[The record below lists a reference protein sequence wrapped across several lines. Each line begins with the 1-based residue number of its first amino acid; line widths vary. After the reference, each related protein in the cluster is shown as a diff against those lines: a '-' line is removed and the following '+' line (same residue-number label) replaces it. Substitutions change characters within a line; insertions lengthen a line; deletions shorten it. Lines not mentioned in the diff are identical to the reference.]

1 MNRYLK
7 ISNYKCFGS
16 DPQGF
21 EHLKQVNILVGRN
34 HSGKSV
40 LLEVVQLSAQL
51 GEPHIQTA
59 LRGFAFDIHYNGT
72 LDEKLLREVF
82 PENTRDGPIPG
93 NHWTFGRNWTDAPI
107 KVSVKLSQKT
117 QVVEF
122 EPKTKLSLPV
132 MQAAYAHQVSEK
144 IPRPFVE
151 HMFVRLRADR
161 DIVPEPAT
169 DALTINENGSGV
181 TNVFRK
187 HLTIRGQNRDA
198 ITRVILLEL
207 NRIFEPDGSFEEIY
221 VLQLGE
227 TQNWEIYLRE
237 KGGNSLP
244 VSQCGSGLKTLLL
257 VLAVLHLGP
266 VADTTNAARVIHAF
280 EELENNLHP
289 AAHRRLLTYLYE
301 FVRKKQFPLF
311 LTTHSGATIDFFS
324 RNEDAQIIHV
334 QKIEGITK
342 ARTVTTYIDR
352 AGILDDLDIR
362 ASDLLQ
368 ANGVI
373 WVEGPSD
380 RTYINKWIFLRTND
394 ELKEGIHYQVVF
406 YGGRL
411 LSHLCADP
419 DDQLSINL
427 LSVNRNLAVVIDS
440 DHKKDADESINA
452 TKLRIKDEV
461 EKVKGFA
468 WVSGGREIENYVPM
482 QILCNAFKFSGTPPV
497 LKKNQSFFDATDVV
511 DTKKEG
517 YWKNHKILL
526 AERLTEQM
534 TNENAFTEHD
544 LASKIDQVVVLIK
557 KWNSMGSA

>member
-1 MNRYLK
+1 MNSYLK

-21 EHLKQVNILVGRN
+21 ECLKQINILVGRN

-51 GEPHIQTA
+51 GEQNIQAA
-59 LRGFAFDIHYNGT
+59 LQGVSFDIHYSGI
-72 LDEKLLREVF
+72 LDEKLLREIF
-82 PENTRDGPIPG
+82 PENTSGGPVVG
-93 NHWTFGRNWTDAPI
+93 DHWTFGQSWINAPI
-107 KVSVKLSQKT
+107 RVSVNLSQKT
-117 QVVEF
+117 KVVDF
-122 EPKTKLSLPV
+122 EPKTRLSTLV
-132 MQAAYAHQVSEK
+132 MQASYANQVSE
-144 IPRPFVE
+144 IVPRPFAA
-151 HMFVRLRADR
+151 HTFVRLKADR

-169 DALTINENGSGV
+169 DSLAINENGSGV
-181 TNVFRK
+181 TNAFRK

-198 ITRVILLEL
+198 ITRVILFEL
-207 NRIFEPDGSFEEIY
+207 NKIFEPDCSFEEIY

-266 VADTTNAARVIHAF
+266 IEGATNPASVIHAF

-311 LTTHSGATIDFFS
+311 LTTHSSATIDFFS

-334 QKIEGITK
+334 QKVEGVTK

-380 RTYINKWIFLRTND
+380 RTYINRWISLRTNS
-394 ELKEGIHYQVVF
+394 ELKEGIHYQIVF

-419 DDQLSINL
+419 DDQSSINL

-440 DHKKDADESINA
+440 DHKKDEDESINA

-461 EKVKGFA
+461 EKVKGFT

-482 QILCNAFKFSGTPPV
+482 QVLCSAFNFSGSQPT
-497 LKKNQSFFDATDVV
+497 LKRTQSFFEATDTV
-511 DTKKEG
+511 DTKKVG
-517 YWKNHKILL
+517 YWKNNKTLL

-544 LASKIDQVVVLIK
+544 LASKIDQLVVLIK
-557 KWNSMGSA
+557 KWNSIG